1 MLKKLKYMLAGT
13 GEKKR
18 LTSNIAYLSILQFAN
33 SFLPLLSVPY
43 LVRILGPEY
52 FGLIAFSTATVTFFS
67 LLTDYGFNLSA
78 TRQIAINREN
88 QTKVNEI
95 FSAVMTIKLALL
107 IISFGLMV
115 LLVIFFE
122 PFSRHPEI
130 YVITFGM
137 VIGNT
142 LFPIWLFQGM
152 EEMKYITYL
161 NLGAKLFF
169 TLCIFIFVKE
179 KQDYLMVPLLT
190 AIGCIVSG
198 ICALFLTKRKF
209 QVCFS
214 WQNRKILKCQLSEG
228 WNIFISTLATNIYTI
243 SATIILG
250 FFTNNFIVGY
260 FSAAEK
266 IIQAVKGIYAPIS
279 QAIYPMV
286 AKKLNDDRQAGL
298 AFLRTTTWLIGTA
311 MLIISALLFA
321 LAEPI
326 VNLFLGDQY
335 SQSIKLLR
343 VMAFL
348 PFIVA
353 LSNILGIQ
361 TMLNLGY
368 KKAFSN
374 ILVSASFLAI
384 GLSVVL
390 VPIYQGLGTAMTLV
404 TVEVFVTAVM
414 YIYLT
419 RRKWSKC

>member
-1 MLKKLKYMLAGT
+1 
-13 GEKKR
+13 
-18 LTSNIAYLSILQFAN
+18 
-33 SFLPLLSVPY
+33 
-43 LVRILGPEY
+43 
-52 FGLIAFSTATVTFFS
+52 
-67 LLTDYGFNLSA
+67 
-78 TRQIAINREN
+78 
-88 QTKVNEI
+88 
-95 FSAVMTIKLALL
+95 
-107 IISFGLMV
+107 
-115 LLVIFFE
+115 
-122 PFSRHPEI
+122 
-130 YVITFGM
+130 
-137 VIGNT
+137 
-142 LFPIWLFQGM
+142 
-152 EEMKYITYL
+152 
-161 NLGAKLFF
+161 
-169 TLCIFIFVKE
+169 
-179 KQDYLMVPLLT
+179 
-190 AIGCIVSG
+190 
-198 ICALFLTKRKF
+198 
-209 QVCFS
+209 
-214 WQNRKILKCQLSEG
+214 
-228 WNIFISTLATNIYTI
+228 
-243 SATIILG
+243 
-250 FFTNNFIVGY
+250 
-260 FSAAEK
+260 
-266 IIQAVKGIYAPIS
+266 
-279 QAIYPMV
+279 MV

>member
-1 MLKKLKYMLAGT
+1 
-13 GEKKR
+13 
-18 LTSNIAYLSILQFAN
+18 
-33 SFLPLLSVPY
+33 
-43 LVRILGPEY
+43 
-52 FGLIAFSTATVTFFS
+52 
-67 LLTDYGFNLSA
+67 
-78 TRQIAINREN
+78 
-88 QTKVNEI
+88 
-95 FSAVMTIKLALL
+95 
-107 IISFGLMV
+107 
-115 LLVIFFE
+115 
-122 PFSRHPEI
+122 
-130 YVITFGM
+130 
-137 VIGNT
+137 
-142 LFPIWLFQGM
+142 M